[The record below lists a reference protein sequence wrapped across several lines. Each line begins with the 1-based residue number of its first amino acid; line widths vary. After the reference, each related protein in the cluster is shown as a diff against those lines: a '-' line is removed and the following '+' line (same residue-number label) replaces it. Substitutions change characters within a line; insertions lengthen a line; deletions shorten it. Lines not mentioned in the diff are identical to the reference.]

1 MNLDEAIEHASEK
14 AKDKNV
20 CEECRKDHEQLAGW
34 LEELRERRNAKVDS
48 SAIVDALCQCDLF
61 LANVTKHAHPKPV
74 PGDECVACAGA
85 GQLRAQVGPVLTQA
99 LIAAR
104 MNRADASK
112 MRWALEFVRGELL
125 GVINGGSTSSLKCLT
140 VIENALVDSP
150 ARNCD
155 VGTPDEQA
163 ERFEAECKRYDHCT
177 PCPIYAA
184 WGEFREGKPKS
195 CQLIWAQMPFAQP
208 KGEVK

>member
-74 PGDECVACAGA
+74 PGDECVACVGA
-85 GQLRAQVGPVLTQA
+85 RQLRAQVSPVLTQA

-104 MNRADASK
+104 MNRADTSK

-155 VGTPDEQA
+155 VGSDWLND
-163 ERFEAECKRYDHCT
+163 FYCKFH
-177 PCPIYAA
+177 P
-184 WGEFREGKPKS
+184 
-195 CQLIWAQMPFAQP
+195 P
-208 KGEVK
+208 KGMREMPPEWVDAVTAFCKWLVAPAKGETK